1 MKKIYLQIGLNLIKE
16 PKTDF
21 QYMDFLEFAKEKI
34 KMTTNQLLMSGKK
47 GLVMGLANDKSIAW
61 GICQALNAQGAQLAI
76 SYQNEVLEKRVAPLA
91 AQLDNEPLLIKCDVS
106 DSASVEACFKELGE
120 KWGKIDFVV
129 HAIAFSDKNELKG
142 RTIDTTLANFTN
154 TMHISCYSFLEA
166 CRCAAPIMNEGGSIL
181 TLTYLGSERVLPN
194 YNVMGIA
201 KAALEAAVR
210 YAAVDMG
217 KQGVRVNAISAGPI
231 KTLAASGIGDFR
243 KILHW
248 NELNAPLRRNVTQ
261 EEVGNMALA
270 LLSPL
275 GTAVSGEVL
284 HADAGYHMVG
294 MINLDNAK
302 ECGKML
308 SEE

>member
-1 MKKIYLQIGLNLIKE
+1 
-16 PKTDF
+16 
-21 QYMDFLEFAKEKI
+21 
-34 KMTTNQLLMSGKK
+34 MTTNQLLMSGKK

-154 TMHISCYSFLEA
+154 TMHISCYSFIEA
-166 CRCAAPIMNEGGSIL
+166 CRCASPIMNEGGSIL
-181 TLTYLGSERVLPN
+181 TLTYLGAERVLPN
-194 YNVMGIA
+194 YNIMGVA

-210 YAAVDMG
+210 FAAVDMG
-217 KQGVRVNAISAGPI
+217 RQNVRVNAISAGPI
-231 KTLAASGIGDFR
+231 KTLAASGIGDFH

-261 EEVGNMALA
+261 DEVGNMALA

-275 GTAVSGEVL
+275 GTAVTGEVL
-284 HADAGYHMVG
+284 HVDAGYHIVG

-308 SEE
+308 VEE

>member
-1 MKKIYLQIGLNLIKE
+1 
-16 PKTDF
+16 
-21 QYMDFLEFAKEKI
+21 
-34 KMTTNQLLMSGKK
+34 MTTNQLLMSGKK
-47 GLVMGLANDKSIAW
+47 GLVMGLANDTSIAW

-154 TMHISCYSFLEA
+154 TMHISCYSFIEA
-166 CRCAAPIMNEGGSIL
+166 CRCASPIMNEGGSIL
-181 TLTYLGSERVLPN
+181 TLTYLGAERVLPN
-194 YNVMGIA
+194 YNIMGVA

-210 YAAVDMG
+210 FAAVDMG
-217 KQGVRVNAISAGPI
+217 RQNVRVNAISAGPI

-261 EEVGNMALA
+261 DEVGNMALA

-275 GTAVSGEVL
+275 GTAVTGEVL
-284 HADAGYHMVG
+284 HVDAGYHIVG

-308 SEE
+308 VEE